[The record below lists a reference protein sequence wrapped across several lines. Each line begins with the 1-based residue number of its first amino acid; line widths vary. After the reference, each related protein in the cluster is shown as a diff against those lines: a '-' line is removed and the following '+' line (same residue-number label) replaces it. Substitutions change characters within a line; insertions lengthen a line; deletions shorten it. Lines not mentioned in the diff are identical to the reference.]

1 MNLWIWIMN
10 ITNNEFIELNNIS
23 DNGFEN
29 YHVITNSFPISRIGS
44 ENELLNNTT
53 NKSIVNF
60 KVILILLYL

>member
-1 MNLWIWIMN
+1 MN
-10 ITNNEFIELNNIS
+10 ITNNEFIVLNNIS

-29 YHVITNSFPISRIGS
+29 YHVITNSTPISRIGS